1 MTTLGPSKR
10 RRSLTFGFVGTN
22 TVLLWIVTAIASSA
36 LWSTYRSVQLV
47 ILVIGATLAGSAIA
61 ILSARFRWSSL
72 VTLVVTLVVYLVIGV
87 PLAIPDR
94 AVFGVVPSIPG
105 ITELLAGTA
114 LSWKQLLT
122 ITLPVGS
129 YQALLV
135 PALVLVLGS
144 TTISLVTALRARFGE
159 LGALGPIVLFV
170 AAILFGPGFSTLPLP
185 ASLGLL
191 AATLLWL
198 IWWRWYRRRESI
210 RMLAS
215 RALDAEGRPL
225 ETVSDSGFVGFRTL
239 VSSGLI
245 IAVAA
250 GAAVAATT
258 GLPPNGQRQVL
269 RTAIEQPFDPREY
282 ASPLSG
288 FRHYELPATADRTI
302 LSVTGLPSAGRI
314 RIATLDTYDGIVYS
328 VGSAAESSDSGSF
341 TRVPS
346 TFDQTGVVGKR
357 VSLHVTIGDYSGVW
371 VPTIGKFEN
380 IDFTGGTGA
389 TLRDS
394 FYYNNT
400 SGTAAVLTPLASGDR
415 YTIDAVEPAQP
426 TDSQIAGLTPGPAL
440 VPRIGVVPD
449 QLSTSLDRWVHSTT
463 GPGKQLVAML
473 TAFRTQGYVSH
484 GVSTTEPASRSGHA
498 ADRITELLTD
508 QRMIGDQEQYAV
520 AAALMA
526 RQLGFP
532 ARVVFGFAPTDIS
545 ATGVTRIH
553 GSDVSA
559 WIEVDSAQYGWVT
572 IDPTP
577 AVRKIPDEQPQ
588 DPTRIARPQSPVL
601 PPATPPDTATAP
613 APPDTVQDTPAVVPA
628 WLLVLF
634 AVLKILGIV
643 AIVLAIVLAPF
654 IAIVVAK
661 LRRRRLRRRAV
672 TPIDRISGGWD
683 EYEDAI
689 VDRGFEPPAAA
700 TRTEVASA
708 IGGMRPL
715 VLASITD
722 RAVFSPGEP
731 DADEADNVW
740 RSVRE
745 LVATLD
751 DDRSRWQRIR
761 SAISLRS
768 LGGYSVSKLFKR

>member
-1 MTTLGPSKR
+1 MTTLGPAKR
-10 RRSLTFGFVGTN
+10 RRPLTFGFVGTN
-22 TVLLWIVTAIASSA
+22 TVLLWIATAIASSA
-36 LWSTYRSVQLV
+36 LWSTYRSPQLV
-47 ILVIGATLAGSAIA
+47 ILVIAATLAGSVIA

-72 VTLVVTLVVYLVIGV
+72 VTLLVTLAVYLLIGV
-87 PLAIPDR
+87 PLAIPDS
-94 AVFGVVPSIPG
+94 AIFGVLPSMTG
-105 ITELLAGTA
+105 LTDLLAGTA

-135 PALVLVLGS
+135 PALILVLGS

-159 LGALGPIVLFV
+159 LGAIGPIVLFIV
-170 AAILFGPGFSTLPLP
+170 AILFGPGFSTLPLP

-191 AATLLWL
+191 AATLVWL

-210 RMLAS
+210 RVLAS
-215 RALDAEGRPL
+215 RALDASGRPL
-225 ETVSDSGFVGFRTL
+225 QTVSDNAFVGFRTL

-250 GAAVAATT
+250 GAAVVATT
-258 GLPPNGQRQVL
+258 GLPPSGQRVVL

-302 LSVTGLPSAGRI
+302 LSVSGLPAAARI

-328 VGSAAESSDSGSF
+328 VGSNAVSSDSGSF
-341 TRVPS
+341 TRVPY
-346 TFDQTGVVGKR
+346 TFDQTGVTGQRMK
-357 VSLHVTIGDYSGVW
+357 LQVTVGDYSGVW
-371 VPTIGKFEN
+371 VPTVGKFEN
-380 IDFTGGTGA
+380 ITFAGSNGGA
-389 TLRDS
+389 LRDS
-394 FYYNNT
+394 FFYNNT
-400 SGTAAVLTPLASGDR
+400 SGTAAVLTPLTSGDT
-415 YTIDAVEPAQP
+415 YTLDAVEPAQP
-426 TDSQIAGLTPGPAL
+426 TPGQIAGLTPGPAL
-440 VPRIGVVPD
+440 VPRVGVVPD
-449 QLSTSLDRWVHSTT
+449 QVSSSLDQWVRSTT
-463 GPGKQLVAML
+463 GPGRQLAAML
-473 TAFRTQGYVSH
+473 SAFSKNGYVSH
-484 GVSTTEPASRSGHA
+484 GVSATEPASRSGHA

-545 ATGVTRIH
+545 AGGVTRIR

-577 AVRKIPDEQPQ
+577 AVRKIPEEQPQ
-588 DPTRIARPQSPVL
+588 EPTRIARPQSPVQ
-601 PPATPPDTATAP
+601 PPLTPPDAATAP

-661 LRRRRLRRRAV
+661 VRRRRLRRRAP
-672 TPIDRISGGWD
+672 TPIDRISGGWE

-689 VDRGFEPPAAA
+689 VDRGFEPPEAA

-715 VLASITD
+715 VLASIAD

-751 DDRSRWQRIR
+751 DDRTRWQRIR
-761 SAISLRS
+761 SAVSLRS

>member
-1 MTTLGPSKR
+1 MTILTGSKR
-10 RRSLTFGFVGTN
+10 RSPLTVGFVATN
-22 TVLLWIVTAIASSA
+22 TVLLWIATAIASSA
-36 LWSTYRSVQLV
+36 LWSTYRSPQLV
-47 ILVIGATLAGSAIA
+47 ILVIAATLAGTAIA
-61 ILSARFRWSSL
+61 ILSARFLWSSL
-72 VTLVVTLVVYLVIGV
+72 PTLLVTLAVYVLIGV

-94 AVFGVVPSIPG
+94 AVFGVLPSMQG
-105 ITELLAGTA
+105 ITDLVAGTA

-144 TTISLVTALRARFGE
+144 TTIALVTALRARFGE
-159 LGALGPIVLFV
+159 LGAIGPTVLFV
-170 AAILFGPGFSTLPLP
+170 VAILFGPGFSTFPLP
-185 ASLGLL
+185 AALGLL
-191 AATLLWL
+191 ASTLLWL

-210 RMLAS
+210 RVLAS
-215 RALDAEGRPL
+215 RALDSYGRPL
-225 ETVSDSGFVGFRTL
+225 QTVSDNAFVGFRTL

-250 GAAVAATT
+250 GAAVVATT
-258 GLPPNGQRQVL
+258 GLPPTGQRVVL

-288 FRHYELPATADRTI
+288 FRHYQLPATADRTV
-302 LSVTGLPSAGRI
+302 LSVTGLPPAGRI

-328 VGSAAESSDSGSF
+328 VGSDAVSSDSGSF
-341 TRVPS
+341 TRVPY
-346 TFDQTGVVGKR
+346 TFDQTGVRGQR
-357 VSLHVTIGDYSGVW
+357 VSLRITVGDYSGVW
-371 VPTIGKFEN
+371 VPTVGKFED
-380 IDFTGGTGA
+380 ITFAGADGGA
-389 TLRDS
+389 LRDS

-400 SGTAAVLTPLASGDR
+400 SGTAAVLTPLASGDT
-415 YTIDAVEPAQP
+415 YTLDAIEPAQP
-426 TDSQIAGLTPGPAL
+426 TPGQIAGLTPGPAL
-440 VPRIGVVPD
+440 VPRVGVVPD
-449 QLSTSLDRWVHSTT
+449 QVSSSLDQWVRSTT
-463 GPGKQLVAML
+463 GPGKQLAAML
-473 TAFRTQGYVSH
+473 SAFSKNGYVSH
-484 GVSTTEPASRSGHA
+484 GVSASEPASRSGHA

-545 ATGVTRIH
+545 AGGVTRIR

-577 AVRKIPDEQPQ
+577 AVRKIPEEQPQ
-588 DPTRIARPQSPVL
+588 EPTRIARPQSPVQ
-601 PPATPPDTATAP
+601 PPVTPPDAATAP

-654 IAIVVAK
+654 IAVVVAK
-661 LRRRRLRRRAV
+661 LRRRRLRRGAA

-689 VDRGFEPPAAA
+689 VDRGFQPPAAA

-715 VLASITD
+715 VLASIAD

-761 SAISLRS
+761 SAVSLRS
-768 LGGYSVSKLFKR
+768 LGGYSFSKLFKR